1 MNVCRSFLTAARAVA
16 RQHGEP
22 TDIGCGV
29 LDNAP
34 SGSHRYFVVEAPDG
48 RIVWEGGAC
57 CRYCAR
63 AEAILAMSPSKGEA
77 ERALTAKEF

>member
-1 MNVCRSFLTAARAVA
+1 VSLCRSFLTAARAVA

-22 TDIGCGV
+22 TDIGFGV
-29 LDNAP
+29 LDN
-34 SGSHRYFVVEAPDG
+34 SSRGSHRYFVVEAPDG

-63 AEAILAMSPSKGEA
+63 AEAILAMSPSSGEA
-77 ERALTAKEF
+77 ERQAVAP